1 MVANNKTVGKDEN
14 SSGLRVPMAIM
25 ITTKLTRMLKVN
37 KKSNKTG
44 GNGNTN
50 IAMMTSTT
58 TGILSPERSNFD
70 KLCRIVDRVRV
81 LIEEIQLKVER
92 LDCFLL

>member
-25 ITTKLTRMLKVN
+25 ITTKLQRMLKVN
-37 KKSNKTG
+37 KKSNNRG
-44 GNGNTN
+44 GSGSTN

-81 LIEEIQLKVER
+81 LIWKIQFEVER
-92 LDCFLL
+92 LGFFLL

>member
-14 SSGLRVPMAIM
+14 SRGLRVPMAIM
-25 ITTKLTRMLKVN
+25 ITTKLIRMLKVN
-37 KKSNKTG
+37 KKSNNNG
-44 GNGNTN
+44 GNGKTN

-58 TGILSPERSNFD
+58 AGILSPERSNFD

-81 LIEEIQLKVER
+81 LIEGIQLKVER
-92 LDCFLL
+92 